1 MENLMSLEEKVKI
14 VKKTLEMELNNI
26 KRNLPHTLTYEE
38 LGNHMDVIHEC
49 ERKGIRNL
57 NELETIKIYRIIN
70 TISNKLNLS
79 LN

>member
-1 MENLMSLEEKVKI
+1 MSLEEKVKI

-70 TISNKLNLS
+70 TINNKLNLS